1 MRVSK
6 FHWRMLGHIL
16 RGQEDSPAYTSMLFA
31 INSDICMEGRRGRP
45 CLNLL
50 DVIRKDLT
58 SRNLDIKLKNL
69 TDFEDLRFLAL
80 DREEWKKLEDG

>member
-1 MRVSK
+1 
-6 FHWRMLGHIL
+6 
-16 RGQEDSPAYTSMLFA
+16 
-31 INSDICMEGRRGRP
+31 MEGRRGRP

-58 SRNLDIKLKNL
+58 SRNLDIRLKNL

-80 DREEWKKLEDG
+80 DREE

>member
-1 MRVSK
+1 
-6 FHWRMLGHIL
+6 MLGHIL
-16 RGQEDSPAYTSMLFA
+16 RGHEDSPAYLSMLFA
-31 INSDICMEGRRGRP
+31 INADSFMDGRRGRP
-45 CLNLL
+45 CINLL

-69 TDFEDLRFLAL
+69 TDFEDLRILAL

>member
-1 MRVSK
+1 
-6 FHWRMLGHIL
+6 MLGHIL
-16 RGQEDSPAYTSMLFA
+16 RGHEDSPAYLSMLFT
-31 INSDICMEGRRGRP
+31 INADSFMDGRRGRP
-45 CLNLL
+45 RINLL

-69 TDFEDLRFLAL
+69 TDFENLRFLAL